1 MRRSILMVNVLAT
14 ALWSTPGL
22 AQQKK
27 ELGPLCTTD
36 TTSADQQIDACNSGE
51 KLATIYFWH
60 AVGWNKKGNTP
71 TSSPTP
77 PRRSSSS
84 RMSRSTICAARP
96 IATSANTTS
105 RLPTSTTRCAR
116 AARRAASSTTTAATP
131 GAPRATTPGR
141 SPITMPPSNSIRRR
155 SSPIRTAASPGR
167 RSAISMVREAIRLN
181 PALASPLTNRA
192 VIWRAKG
199 DIGRTM

>member
-27 ELGPLCTTD
+27 ELGPLCATD
-36 TTSADQQIDACNSGE
+36 TTSADQQIDEPAIP
-51 KLATIYFWH
+51 AR
-60 AVGWNKKGNTP
+60 
-71 TSSPTP
+71 SSPRSISGARLAGTRRATH
-77 PRRSSSS
+77 PRHRRRHRGAQAQAGCRDLRS
-84 RMSRSTICAARP
+84 CAARP
-96 IATSANTTS
+96 NTTRMNTTS

-155 SSPIRTAASPGR
+155 SSPIRTAASPAGAR
-167 RSAISMVREAIRLN
+167 RSRWCAKRSGLIR
-181 PALASPLTNRA
+181 PWPR
-192 VIWRAKG
+192 R
-199 DIGRTM
+199 